1 LGSVIGDSPDQKE
14 WEPMHTDHHV
24 LTAQGEAWSWVFAGG
39 VGFVALALVVLFIG
53 ALVSVLRSG
62 LTGGM
67 KVVWV
72 VFAFCAPFLGPVLW
86 FLVGKK
92 DVVGRRIRV

>member
-1 LGSVIGDSPDQKE
+1 MD
-14 WEPMHTDHHV
+14 TNHHV
-24 LTAQGEAWSWVFAGG
+24 LAAQGEPWSWVFAGG
-39 VGFVALALVVLFIG
+39 IGLVALGLVALFVG
-53 ALVSVLRSG
+53 ALVSVLRADMSG
-62 LTGGM
+62 SM

-92 DVVGRRIRV
+92 DVDRRTIRV

>member
-1 LGSVIGDSPDQKE
+1 MDN
-14 WEPMHTDHHV
+14 DHYV
-24 LTAQGEAWSWVFAGG
+24 LAAQGEAWSWVFAGG
-39 VGFVALALVVLFIG
+39 IGLVVLALAALFIG

-62 LTGGM
+62 MTGGM

-92 DVVGRRIRV
+92 DVEGRRIRV